1 MKILK
6 MKLYMLINQKNMKKI
21 LLLFIM
27 VFTMHISM
35 AQKGPRERV
44 KALKI
49 AHITEQLDLS
59 SEEAQEFWPIY
70 NTHEKT
76 MEALRKNERKSIR
89 AIKQA
94 DGLDNISEKE
104 ASDFI
109 TSHLTTEEQKLIA
122 RKRLI
127 SDLKN
132 IIPDKKILKLVKA
145 EMDFNRRLLKQLRDR
160 PRRN

>member
-1 MKILK
+1 
-6 MKLYMLINQKNMKKI
+6 MKKI
-21 LLLFIM
+21 LPLFII
-27 VFTMHISM
+27 VFTIHTSM

-59 SEEAQEFWPIY
+59 SKEAQEFWPIY
-70 NTHEKT
+70 NAHENT
-76 MEALRKNERKSIR
+76 MEALKKNERKSMR

-94 DGLDNISEKE
+94 DGIENISEKE

-109 TSHLTTEEQKLIA
+109 SNHLTTEEQKLIA
-122 RKRLI
+122 RKKLI

-132 IIPDKKILKLVKA
+132 VIPNKKILKLVRA

-160 PRRN
+160 RRRN